1 MNQEASDC
9 SNCSLL
15 RSNLSDVMRRL
26 GDHDMLVRMLDLA
39 TKQRDLLQKQLSTA
53 VENEANCKRDCA
65 AMQVR
70 SLLSSSCF
78 MIRFFTK
85 HLAKPPHFMHQ
96 HYQREC
102 ATLRQR
108 LQSVEVKLMHFFSC
122 EHLLFI
128 RRCRPT

>member
-53 VENEANCKRDCA
+53 VENEANCKRDCT

-78 MIRFFTK
+78 MI
-85 HLAKPPHFMHQ
+85 
-96 HYQREC
+96 
-102 ATLRQR
+102 
-108 LQSVEVKLMHFFSC
+108 HFFLRNILLSHLISC
-122 EHLLFI
+122 TSTINVNAPLYVRGFNLL
-128 RRCRPT
+128 R